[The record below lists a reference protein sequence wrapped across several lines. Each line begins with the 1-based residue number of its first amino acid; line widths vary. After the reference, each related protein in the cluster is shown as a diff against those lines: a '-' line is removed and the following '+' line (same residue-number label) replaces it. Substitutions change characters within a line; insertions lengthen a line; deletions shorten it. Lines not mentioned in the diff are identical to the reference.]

1 MFKYKDKISVVL
13 PVKNELDNLKLL
25 IEKILHYTDELIIID
40 GNSNDG
46 TIEYCKNFT
55 SKIYKDNGKGKGS
68 AIRQS
73 INYVT
78 KPVIVFIDGDG
89 SHNPDDIPKL
99 VSPIFE
105 LDKDHVQ
112 GSRTRGGS
120 DEYFGD
126 WNKFLRVTGSH
137 LILLMINYKFKVS
150 LTDSQ
155 NGFRAIKTEVIKS
168 LNLQEDITTI
178 EQEMIAKTLKNN
190 FSLYEVPTHES
201 SRVYGETKINLFRH
215 SLRYVY
221 SALKYIYFK

>member
-1 MFKYKDKISVVL
+1 MFKYKEKISVVL
-13 PVKNELDNLKLL
+13 PVKNELENLKLV
-25 IEKILHYTDELIIID
+25 IKKILNYTNELIIID

-46 TIEYCKNFT
+46 TFEYCKNYT
-55 SKIYKDNGKGKGS
+55 TNIYKDDGRGKGS

-73 INYVT
+73 LNFVT

-126 WNKFLRVTGSH
+126 VNKFLRVTGSH
-137 LILLMINYKFKVS
+137 VILLMINYKFKVS
-150 LTDSQ
+150 LTDVE

-168 LNLQEDITTI
+168 LKLEENINTI
-178 EQEMIAKTLKNN
+178 EQEMVAKTLKNN
-190 FSLYEVPTHES
+190 YSLYEVPTHES
-201 SRVYGETKINLFRH
+201 ARVYGETKINLFRD
-215 SLRYVY
+215 SFRFLY
-221 SALKYIYFK
+221 SAIKYIYF

>member
-137 LILLMINYKFKVS
+137 LILLMINYKF
-150 LTDSQ
+150 D
-155 NGFRAIKTEVIKS
+155 
-168 LNLQEDITTI
+168 
-178 EQEMIAKTLKNN
+178 
-190 FSLYEVPTHES
+190 
-201 SRVYGETKINLFRH
+201 
-215 SLRYVY
+215 
-221 SALKYIYFK
+221 